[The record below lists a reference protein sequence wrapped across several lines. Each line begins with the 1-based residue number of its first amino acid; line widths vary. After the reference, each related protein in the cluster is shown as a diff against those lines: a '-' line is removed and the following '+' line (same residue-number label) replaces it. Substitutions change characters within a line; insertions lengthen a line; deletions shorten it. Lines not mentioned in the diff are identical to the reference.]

1 MLKCVPDNCHVS
13 GLHWHHPVFDDER
26 SYSAAN
32 NKDLEI
38 VVAVFAHTSTPI
50 AIEKLQLDGH
60 AGLKRPH
67 MNVLSVDLRLDQVE
81 LILLPPINRNLD
93 WLGWIARR
101 NAIYIGYSLMVG
113 SRNAPPG
120 LRVRT
125 HIRTKS
131 HGKPGC

>member
-1 MLKCVPDNCHVS
+1 
-13 GLHWHHPVFDDER
+13 
-26 SYSAAN
+26 
-32 NKDLEI
+32 
-38 VVAVFAHTSTPI
+38 
-50 AIEKLQLDGH
+50 
-60 AGLKRPH
+60 

-101 NAIYIGYSLMVG
+101 NAIYIGYRLMVG

-131 HGKPGC
+131 HGNLVAELRSVVDQGHVNRDNQLSNTSTVVFRVELSLQPNGDLLLLLRVDLSLIPTYSESAHGISG